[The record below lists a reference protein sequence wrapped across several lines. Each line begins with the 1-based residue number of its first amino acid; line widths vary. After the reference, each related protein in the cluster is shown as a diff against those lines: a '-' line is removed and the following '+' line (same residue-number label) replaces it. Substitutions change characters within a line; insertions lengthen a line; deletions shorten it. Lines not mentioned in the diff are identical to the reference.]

1 MARLN
6 GRQWGLVAIVA
17 VSPLVLA
24 VLMGMLQPLLLR
36 PVLGTPVGGLSW
48 VVACALGL
56 VGGLLFARGLA
67 RQQDASDLQA
77 ASPVRRSLGL
87 VLAVLPPLGLCIAP
101 AVMLLLAGPAYA
113 TSLAHQESVG
123 TRAVTTLH
131 SAAADLVGQLRRNMP
146 RQLPRVPSPSP
157 QW

>member
-1 MARLN
+1 VARLN

-17 VSPLVLA
+17 SSPIMLA
-24 VLMGMLQPLLLR
+24 VLIGLLQPMMLG
-36 PVLGTPVGGLSW
+36 PVLGSPVGGLSW
-48 VVACALGL
+48 LLACVLGL

-67 RQQDASDLQA
+67 RQQELT

-87 VLAVLPPLGLCIAP
+87 VFAALPPIGLCIAP

-113 TSLAHQESVG
+113 TSLASRENVSER
-123 TRAVTTLH
+123 TVTTLN
-131 SAAADLVGQLRRNMP
+131 SAAMDFVSQVRRSMP
-146 RQLPRVPSPSP
+146 RRLPMMPSPSP

>member
-6 GRQWGLVAIVA
+6 GRQWGLVAIVSC
-17 VSPLVLA
+17 SPLVLA
-24 VLMGMLQPLLLR
+24 VLMGLLQPMMLR
-36 PVLGTPVGGLSW
+36 PVLGSPVGGLSW
-48 VVACALGL
+48 LLACVLGL

-67 RQQDASDLQA
+67 RQQVLV

-87 VLAVLPPLGLCIAP
+87 VFAALPPIGLCIAP

-113 TSLAHQESVG
+113 TSLAYQENVG
-123 TRAVTTLH
+123 TRAVTSLN
-131 SAAADLVGQLRRNMP
+131 SAAMDFANQLKRSMP
-146 RQLPRVPSPSP
+146 RQLPTLPSPSP